1 MGKLHH
7 CIYAYSIP
15 HSSAFFNSFFELGGS
30 FCRFLSSYPDGVED
44 QIRICHTNTVTSEHY
59 LFSVSGG
66 VLANFYLHTP
76 MGKKIRFKPATP
88 IQSHL
93 NIIFFSVSGE
103 VFANFYLH
111 TPMVKKIRFKST
123 VPIQRHLNIIFLSFF
138 GSKVRL
144 STAHRYHAILPWHKS
159 FISYFR
165 CCPRWF

>member
-7 CIYAYSIP
+7 CIYTYSIP
-15 HSSAFFNSFFELGGS
+15 HFSPHFNSFFELGGS

-76 MGKKIRFKPATP
+76 M
-88 IQSHL
+88 
-93 NIIFFSVSGE
+93 
-103 VFANFYLH
+103 
-111 TPMVKKIRFKST
+111 VKKIRFKST

-144 STAHRYHAILPWHKS
+144 YTAHRYHAILPWHKKLQPS
-159 FISYFR
+159 VISGAVRGGFKKFFADAAYHACLYYRFIHRFI
-165 CCPRWF
+165 FFLFE